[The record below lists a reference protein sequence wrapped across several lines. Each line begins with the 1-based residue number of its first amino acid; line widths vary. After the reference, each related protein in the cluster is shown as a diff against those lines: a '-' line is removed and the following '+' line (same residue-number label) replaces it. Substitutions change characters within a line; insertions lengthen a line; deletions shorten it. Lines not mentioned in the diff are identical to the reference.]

1 MKIRYVADYHQA
13 LLGRYEYLSQ
23 QYASLEAE
31 RRRNEE
37 FVVAWQKE
45 KEEYEKFVKSLARS
59 IEDNSF
65 VMVLI
70 DGDGMIVCP
79 ASASASAPAPTPLFL
94 RCLPLIS
101 IIVTD
106 RSIVQRRFPPLR

>member
-1 MKIRYVADYHQA
+1 MKIRYVADYHQT

-79 ASASASAPAPTPLFL
+79 APALTPLFL

-106 RSIVQRRFPPLR
+106 RSIVQRQFPPLR